1 MTDEEKTDSPP
12 QESGEGET
20 QPEPEVNEAEKERL
34 LKEEREKWE
43 REQEDEKWH
52 KEEERRK
59 WEEEQQAEAEKKEV
73 EKSRWEEEEKKR
85 EEEEAKKEEEI
96 RKKVKKEEKKGSSFK
111 LKAGIF
117 ILIVIAIV
125 AAGWLTL
132 NVNADLP
139 PTAGA
144 GYYYPAKY
152 DVQFPQGSSVDFAG
166 TTITAAGT
174 GDRVILT
181 VGGGLGQEMTKGETR
196 TIAEKRALVKIFGIA
211 LLDTNYKASLTFRGY
226 LPSVN
231 KNDFLLEVI
240 TQKDIP
246 TFLLDMIIPE
256 GVNAQRISF

>member
-1 MTDEEKTDSPP
+1 MTDEEKTDAPP

-20 QPEPEVNEAEKERL
+20 QPEPALSEAEKERL

-43 REQEDEKWH
+43 REQE
-52 KEEERRK
+52 
-59 WEEEQQAEAEKKEV
+59 
-73 EKSRWEEEEKKR
+73 EEKKR

-96 RKKVKKEEKKGSSFK
+96 RKKLKKEGEKKGSFK

-117 ILIVIAIV
+117 ILIGIAIV

-132 NVNADLP
+132 SVNADLP

-152 DVQFPQGSSVDFAG
+152 DVQFPQGRSVDFAG

-181 VGGGLGQEMTKGETR
+181 VGGGLGQEMAKGEPR
-196 TIAEKRALVKIFGIA
+196 TIAEKRALVKIFGIT

-246 TFLLDMIIPE
+246 GFLLDMIIPQD
-256 GVNAQRISF
+256 VNAQRLSF